1 MSKKIILLLFA
12 FLAFGAVTA
21 LNTQNASAASCY
33 DGNGHFYI
41 ENAGY
46 PYTSFS
52 EIGGDNEW
60 SISTACGAD
69 SRGIM
74 FITGSG
80 GVWQWGNDYYFESNV
95 WIDDYTTTLYMMGMI
110 HNGYGAKN
118 AYSVGICDG
127 ANASTCLYSYSHS
140 ARGIHVNNNAVTS
153 VCGSFQRST
162 GSSWSSL
169 GGWTQPTQSG
179 KCAITFNLD
188 GLRQSLADGS
198 IEKVVLGSY
207 TWEGHNIE
215 IGRGTI
221 YNTRCQTSLDSSC
234 GGSGMHFLYDTSI
247 TTVEPKET
255 TFTGDIDTYVGGTKY
270 DDGDTINVTSSRVSI
285 KFRDKVNRQGGGDY
299 TQRACYS
306 GWGTPYSNYSNHC
319 HNFPAG
325 YTSDYV
331 DKTVHVSLSRGG
343 STTVCH
349 TLYYPTKGREDNTG
363 SDYTTTQECVT
374 ITRGSNTNDDCVSQ
388 MDSSFRKTDYVGK
401 TDAWLIFRKNSTESI
416 TLKDGTTSHTY
427 WAKPGD
433 NIQYEYKLCGGSEYS
448 RTADNEEP
456 ARGFGSSDRR
466 PVFNITGK
474 KDGSNNSSYLFG
486 AAKSSYTSGSS
497 DLKYYAGFTLPSNAN
512 YACHYAGGADTI
524 TNYYQ
529 IPAEAGR
536 STTCK
541 SSSPTGPS
549 DVGHTFSQE
558 VAYRKVTTERYEVYH
573 PCWDEDGDC
582 SWYTYGTELSSSS
595 DKTLSGTVKIPYN
608 YSLIGMATHSLSKG
622 VIYAGTNF
630 VSSGQVK
637 VLSRT
642 NNVVNGSTAYAT
654 RTKNT
659 TVKMISFT
667 LDAGVNPLSAG
678 SVRNG
683 TPTGINTLCSVAAGG
698 NTFGHCTENT
708 ASTEVLNDGN
718 NQLTGGATKSMSSSF
733 AVPTSVTPGMRVC
746 TAIAYW
752 PVDSH
757 DTGNNSGIT
766 GESQDVAFR
775 ASGNKYA
782 VSAPACVTVA
792 KKPTFSVESSQA
804 VTSGDVKT
812 SMTTVGGRNYGSWSE
827 YGIIAGGSVNNM
839 ASGAA
844 LGYQSHIFN
853 TNLYSNINVGSPLAS
868 SGAPEAKTGCYI
880 SPQTM
885 LNNNCSNIGGATRII
900 SNYKGNEVAK
910 KLADMYLMSDSKM
923 ASYSNESGMKGINSR
938 TISING
944 KSPTINVGGKTY
956 YNYYDLGD
964 SACRYDTSTGK
975 YYAPPYRSGN
985 PYVRDNAGYHS
996 PVFCTENGVKYYKVS
1011 GDVWMHGSGIS
1022 ANMQVGGAGTS
1033 DLGAGGSSSSYR
1045 NVTYVFDFRGTA
1057 IIDENMIINNA
1068 GYGDNFSTLDQL
1080 PTILIFADDVIITD
1094 NVTRLDAWIILGAQ
1108 QSMSELSRDAHAS
1121 TGYNGSGELNTCG
1134 ASADTNSFS
1143 LISSYNS
1150 NVCKNQLIINSPV
1163 YAKKLTLRRNYGA
1176 QYSSSVGDNGYIQRG
1191 EIFNMRPDIYYWTY
1205 YQAQRNS
1212 ILTTV
1217 FSRELPVRY

>member
-1 MSKKIILLLFA
+1 MKKIYTLLAIACASFLMVFA
-12 FLAFGAVTA
+12 MP
-21 LNTQNASAASCY
+21 SESYAANDCY
-33 DGNGHFYI
+33 DGGGHFYTY
-41 ENAGY
+41 GSG
-46 PYTSFS
+46 PYTSF
-52 EIGGDNEW
+52 
-60 SISTACGAD
+60 A
-69 SRGIM
+69 
-74 FITGSG
+74 
-80 GVWQWGNDYYFESNV
+80 
-95 WIDDYTTTLYMMGMI
+95 
-110 HNGYGAKN
+110 
-118 AYSVGICDG
+118 
-127 ANASTCLYSYSHS
+127 
-140 ARGIHVNNNAVTS
+140 
-153 VCGSFQRST
+153 
-162 GSSWSSL
+162 SL
-169 GGWTQPTQSG
+169 GGSTYGVNWACEG
-179 KCAITFNLD
+179 GNGYAVLFM
-188 GLRQSLADGS
+188 
-198 IEKVVLGSY
+198 LGSSPWSDGTNY
-207 TWEGHNIE
+207 YFPADSYVDLGNSTYPMVLFGLVHGYWGGGDHYAASIGLCLTSSCSEGDNGNGVFSYSGTRVLRATSNADSNLSNWSAPITGGGLSVTINGPLLAQWIRDNPGATSQYAGNIWQV
-215 IGRGTI
+215 TI
-221 YNTRCQTSLDSSC
+221 YNHRCWYDTAGGWGSC
-234 GGSGMHFLYDTSI
+234 GTSPMTLLYDKDS
-247 TTVEPKET
+247 
-255 TFTGDIDTYVGGTKY
+255 
-270 DDGDTINVTSSRVSI
+270 
-285 KFRDKVNRQGGGDY
+285 
-299 TQRACYS
+299 
-306 GWGTPYSNYSNHC
+306 
-319 HNFPAG
+319 
-325 YTSDYV
+325 
-331 DKTVHVSLSRGG
+331 GG
-343 STTVCH
+343 STTFDGSITAKIGGVTYANGSTYTSTTKSVTINYEDKVWRQDGESYNVYVCMNGSERFRYSNDCHNFTYGYEEHSRSGAIRIGTPPGTNITVCH
-349 TLYYPTKGREDNTG
+349 SLSASPSKWENG
-363 SDYTTTQECVT
+363 STSGSISKRHCMT
-374 ITRGSNTNDDCVSQ
+374 ITRDREEDKDDCSVMGSSYYMGSYSARSGAQ
-388 MDSSFRKTDYVGK
+388 M
-401 TDAWLIFRKNSTESI
+401 IFKKNSSSQ
-416 TLKDGTTSHTY
+416 TLEGTTSHTY

-433 NIQYEYKLCGGSEYS
+433 DIQYEYRMCGGSEYS
-448 RTADNEEP
+448 RNYSHDEP
-456 ARGFGSSDRR
+456 AINFTVSPSWT
-466 PVFNITGK
+466 ISGK
-474 KDGSNNSSYLFG
+474 KNSANNNNYVFG
-486 AAKSSYTSGSS
+486 LSPTSYTSANVN
-497 DLKYYAGFTLPSNAN
+497 YYLSKTSPSNDN
-512 YACHYAGGADTI
+512 YACGYNNGWTHSS
-524 TNYYQ
+524 NFYQ

-549 DVGHTFSQE
+549 DVGSSFSQSIT
-558 VAYRKVTTERYEVYH
+558 YRSITTDSYSVYH

-582 SWYTYGTELSSSS
+582 SWYTYGTKQVSNSEE
-595 DKTLSGTVKIPYN
+595 TLTGTVNVPYN
-608 YSLIGMATHSLSKG
+608 YGLIGMTTHGLTKG
-622 VIYAGTNF
+622 VIYAGSDFLTTNKI
-630 VSSGQVK
+630 K
-637 VLSRT
+637 VLKRE
-642 NNVVNGSTAYAT
+642 NKQVNGSTPYAT

-659 TVKMISFT
+659 TIKVVSFT
-667 LDAGVNPLSAG
+667 TSSSPSQNAAVVDAASA
-678 SVRNG
+678 STKEDICAKAANG
-683 TPTGINTLCSVAAGG
+683 AHNYD
-698 NTFGHCTENT
+698 NCTERVS
-708 ASTEVLNDGN
+708 STEVLNDGN
-718 NQLTGGATKSMSSSF
+718 GQLNGDAIKTITASYT
-733 AVPTSVTPGMRVC
+733 VPTNVTPGTRVC
-746 TAIAYW
+746 TAVAYW

-757 DTGNNSGIT
+757 ATASSGSPNNYNTRIDSNNQSAALSSTGSHW
-766 GESQDVAFR
+766 
-775 ASGNKYA
+775 A

-844 LGYQSHIFN
+844 LGYQSHIFS
-853 TNLYSNINVGSPLAS
+853 TNLYSNINVGSPLAN

-1094 NVTRLDAWIILGAQ
+1094 NVKRLDAWIILGAQ